1 MTHREIDA
9 NSDNSDKG
17 VSGMDVL
24 CQWTARKIYPLVPVY
39 IAGIFLGFIGFAV
52 AVQSKEAV
60 IALATTGVGSI
71 VALLPG
77 ILSRLEYK
85 LTPKELLK
93 RPATG
98 DDLVSFQHVFQVGEL
113 SHFVM
118 IQSGFKFFK
127 PLETTRRMKRFIRKH
142 LMAEY
147 SGEVHVDR
155 RDRER
160 VRDALRR
167 AGIPDHSKGSRPS
180 RDPGERSGGG
190 SAERADE

>member
-1 MTHREIDA
+1 MTHREIDT
-9 NSDNSDKG
+9 NCESSHGGTDI
-17 VSGMDVL
+17 L
-24 CQWTARKIYPLVPVY
+24 CQWTARKIYPMVPLYV
-39 IAGIFLGFIGFAV
+39 AGIFLGFIGFTV

-77 ILSRLEYK
+77 VLSRLEYK

-98 DDLVSFQHVFQVGEL
+98 DDLVSFQPVFSVSEL

-127 PLETTRRMKRFIRKH
+127 PLGTTRRMKRFIRKH

-155 RDRER
+155 KDRER
-160 VRDALRR
+160 VRDALHR
-167 AGIPDHSKGSRPS
+167 AGILDHTKGSRPS
-180 RDPGERSGGG
+180 RDPGET
-190 SAERADE
+190 SAGESAGMAGE